1 MEKTIIAALLMLI
14 SLISYAQGLMWTAKA
29 ELNMSSMSN
38 VEESKMHPGFYAGIG
53 AGYVIDE
60 TRSVR
65 PSLLFTMK
73 GVKQDYKSKRRYCI
87 MKKLFFI
94 MAMSVCAFTA
104 QAQTTSGIRVGL
116 NMTSAT
122 GKYNDLMADQDYNN
136 KSYMGYSIHY
146 FIDVPVIGNFSIQP
160 AVGLSMKGITYE
172 YDKFTTKKSHR
183 LDLDSYKKY
192 DVTESRGT
200 SVTQKHNLGYLD
212 VPILFAYALPLSESF
227 RVQLG
232 VGPYFSYGLFG
243 KFKYESDKYLTVSPD
258 KYGENKHTI
267 TKDDYPSFG
276 KNDDADD
283 PKGNINRFDWGIAV
297 QGSIYWK
304 RLFLNVAYQKGLK
317 SANITDEKNEG
328 KDKLALSNLSLGLGF
343 IF

>member
-1 MEKTIIAALLMLI
+1 
-14 SLISYAQGLMWTAKA
+14 
-29 ELNMSSMSN
+29 
-38 VEESKMHPGFYAGIG
+38 
-53 AGYVIDE
+53 
-60 TRSVR
+60 
-65 PSLLFTMK
+65 
-73 GVKQDYKSKRRYCI
+73 

-328 KDKLALSNLSLGLGF
+328 KDKLALSNLSLGVSVSAILSCRPFFILIFLPYIKMRHYGF
-343 IF
+343 SRKSIWKNLETFP

>member
-1 MEKTIIAALLMLI
+1 MELRTRILPRMLNSEVEAYLKENDIIIVPVGTVEMHGGMPLDSETVISEAYALKM
-14 SLISYAQGLMWTAKA
+14 AEACNGLVLTG
-29 ELNMSSMSN
+29 L
-38 VEESKMHPGFYAGIG
+38 PYFYAG
-53 AGYVIDE
+53 A
-60 TRSVR
+60 
-65 PSLLFTMK
+65 
-73 GVKQDYKSKRRYCI
+73 
-87 MKKLFFI
+87 
-94 MAMSVCAFTA
+94 TA
-104 QAQTTSGIRVGL
+104 SGRGTVQVSIRQGISSGIRVGL

-267 TKDDYPSFG
+267 TKDDCPSFG

>member
-1 MEKTIIAALLMLI
+1 
-14 SLISYAQGLMWTAKA
+14 
-29 ELNMSSMSN
+29 
-38 VEESKMHPGFYAGIG
+38 
-53 AGYVIDE
+53 
-60 TRSVR
+60 
-65 PSLLFTMK
+65 
-73 GVKQDYKSKRRYCI
+73 

-136 KSYMGYSIHY
+136 KSYMGYSVHY

-200 SVTQKHNLGYLD
+200 SVTQNIIWDIWTFLFYL
-212 VPILFAYALPLSESF
+212 LML
-227 RVQLG
+227 
-232 VGPYFSYGLFG
+232 
-243 KFKYESDKYLTVSPD
+243 YLCQ
-258 KYGENKHTI
+258 
-267 TKDDYPSFG
+267 
-276 KNDDADD
+276 
-283 PKGNINRFDWGIAV
+283 NR
-297 QGSIYWK
+297 
-304 RLFLNVAYQKGLK
+304 
-317 SANITDEKNEG
+317 
-328 KDKLALSNLSLGLGF
+328 LGF
-343 IF
+343 SWEWGLTSLMGCLVSLNMSRINI

>member
-1 MEKTIIAALLMLI
+1 
-14 SLISYAQGLMWTAKA
+14 
-29 ELNMSSMSN
+29 
-38 VEESKMHPGFYAGIG
+38 
-53 AGYVIDE
+53 
-60 TRSVR
+60 
-65 PSLLFTMK
+65 
-73 GVKQDYKSKRRYCI
+73 
-87 MKKLFFI
+87 

-200 SVTQKHNLGYLD
+200 SVTQNIIWDIWTFLFYL
-212 VPILFAYALPLSESF
+212 LML
-227 RVQLG
+227 
-232 VGPYFSYGLFG
+232 
-243 KFKYESDKYLTVSPD
+243 YLCQ
-258 KYGENKHTI
+258 
-267 TKDDYPSFG
+267 
-276 KNDDADD
+276 
-283 PKGNINRFDWGIAV
+283 NR
-297 QGSIYWK
+297 
-304 RLFLNVAYQKGLK
+304 
-317 SANITDEKNEG
+317 
-328 KDKLALSNLSLGLGF
+328 LGF
-343 IF
+343 SWE

>member
-1 MEKTIIAALLMLI
+1 
-14 SLISYAQGLMWTAKA
+14 
-29 ELNMSSMSN
+29 
-38 VEESKMHPGFYAGIG
+38 
-53 AGYVIDE
+53 
-60 TRSVR
+60 
-65 PSLLFTMK
+65 
-73 GVKQDYKSKRRYCI
+73 

-243 KFKYESDKYLTVSPD
+243 KFKYESDKYLTVAPD

-267 TKDDYPSFG
+267 TKDDCPSFG

>member
-1 MEKTIIAALLMLI
+1 
-14 SLISYAQGLMWTAKA
+14 
-29 ELNMSSMSN
+29 
-38 VEESKMHPGFYAGIG
+38 
-53 AGYVIDE
+53 
-60 TRSVR
+60 
-65 PSLLFTMK
+65 
-73 GVKQDYKSKRRYCI
+73 

-94 MAMSVCAFTA
+94 MARSVCAFTA

-243 KFKYESDKYLTVSPD
+243 KFKYESDKYLSVSPD
-258 KYGENKHTI
+258 KYGENKHT
-267 TKDDYPSFG
+267 
-276 KNDDADD
+276 
-283 PKGNINRFDWGIAV
+283 
-297 QGSIYWK
+297 
-304 RLFLNVAYQKGLK
+304 
-317 SANITDEKNEG
+317 
-328 KDKLALSNLSLGLGF
+328 
-343 IF
+343 

>member
-1 MEKTIIAALLMLI
+1 
-14 SLISYAQGLMWTAKA
+14 
-29 ELNMSSMSN
+29 
-38 VEESKMHPGFYAGIG
+38 
-53 AGYVIDE
+53 
-60 TRSVR
+60 
-65 PSLLFTMK
+65 
-73 GVKQDYKSKRRYCI
+73 

-104 QAQTTSGIRVGL
+104 QAQTTSGIRVVL

-192 DVTESRGT
+192 DVTECRGT
-200 SVTQKHNLGYLD
+200 SITQKHNLGYLD

-304 RLFLNVAYQKGLK
+304 RM
-317 SANITDEKNEG
+317 
-328 KDKLALSNLSLGLGF
+328 SL
-343 IF
+343 IKKV

>member
-1 MEKTIIAALLMLI
+1 
-14 SLISYAQGLMWTAKA
+14 
-29 ELNMSSMSN
+29 
-38 VEESKMHPGFYAGIG
+38 
-53 AGYVIDE
+53 
-60 TRSVR
+60 
-65 PSLLFTMK
+65 
-73 GVKQDYKSKRRYCI
+73 

-94 MAMSVCAFTA
+94 MAMSVCAFMA

-136 KSYMGYSIHY
+136 KSYMGYSVHY

-160 AVGLSMKGITYE
+160 AIGLSMKGITYE

-183 LDLDSYKKY
+183 VDLDSYKKY

-317 SANITDEKNEG
+317 SANM
-328 KDKLALSNLSLGLGF
+328 
-343 IF
+343 

>member
-1 MEKTIIAALLMLI
+1 MKNLKIQVFIM
-14 SLISYAQGLMWTAKA
+14 
-29 ELNMSSMSN
+29 
-38 VEESKMHPGFYAGIG
+38 G

-60 TRSVR
+60 TWSV
-65 PSLLFTMK
+65 S
-73 GVKQDYKSKRRYCI
+73 
-87 MKKLFFI
+87 FFI
-94 MAMSVCAFTA
+94 HYERSETRLQILIKILHYEENGYVRMCIHG
-104 QAQTTSGIRVGL
+104 TSTNYFGIRVGL

-328 KDKLALSNLSLGLGF
+328 KDKLALSSLSLGLGF

>member
-1 MEKTIIAALLMLI
+1 
-14 SLISYAQGLMWTAKA
+14 
-29 ELNMSSMSN
+29 
-38 VEESKMHPGFYAGIG
+38 
-53 AGYVIDE
+53 
-60 TRSVR
+60 
-65 PSLLFTMK
+65 
-73 GVKQDYKSKRRYCI
+73 

-212 VPILFAYALPLSESF
+212 VPILFAYALPLGSSASSF
-227 RVQLG
+227 LPKEGQSSLVMVCLFS
-232 VGPYFSYGLFG
+232 PYLSG
-243 KFKYESDKYLTVSPD
+243 DTVKYLSD
-258 KYGENKHTI
+258 SY
-267 TKDDYPSFG
+267 
-276 KNDDADD
+276 
-283 PKGNINRFDWGIAV
+283 
-297 QGSIYWK
+297 
-304 RLFLNVAYQKGLK
+304 LNLP
-317 SANITDEKNEG
+317 NNP
-328 KDKLALSNLSLGLGF
+328 
-343 IF
+343 

>member
-14 SLISYAQGLMWTAKA
+14 SLTSYAQGLMWTAKA
-29 ELNMSSMSN
+29 ELNMSS
-38 VEESKMHPGFYAGIG
+38 I
-53 AGYVIDE
+53 
-60 TRSVR
+60 
-65 PSLLFTMK
+65 
-73 GVKQDYKSKRRYCI
+73 
-87 MKKLFFI
+87 
-94 MAMSVCAFTA
+94 
-104 QAQTTSGIRVGL
+104 
-116 NMTSAT
+116 T

-243 KFKYESDKYLTVSPD
+243 ILLTRRM
-258 KYGENKHTI
+258 K
-267 TKDDYPSFG
+267 G
-276 KNDDADD
+276 K
-283 PKGNINRFDWGIAV
+283 INWPFPICR
-297 QGSIYWK
+297 
-304 RLFLNVAYQKGLK
+304 
-317 SANITDEKNEG
+317 
-328 KDKLALSNLSLGLGF
+328 
-343 IF
+343 

>member
-1 MEKTIIAALLMLI
+1 MRT
-14 SLISYAQGLMWTAKA
+14 S
-29 ELNMSSMSN
+29 
-38 VEESKMHPGFYAGIG
+38 
-53 AGYVIDE
+53 
-60 TRSVR
+60 RSINGDLTLTER
-65 PSLLFTMK
+65 TFLRRRCSRSLLFVVQ
-73 GVKQDYKSKRRYCI
+73 GVSQLVDEFY
-87 MKKLFFI
+87 
-94 MAMSVCAFTA
+94 
-104 QAQTTSGIRVGL
+104 QAEDHKCG
-116 NMTSAT
+116 
-122 GKYNDLMADQDYNN
+122 DQE
-136 KSYMGYSIHY
+136 
-146 FIDVPVIGNFSIQP
+146 IDDCC
-160 AVGLSMKGITYE
+160 
-172 YDKFTTKKSHR
+172 DKFTTKKSHR

-200 SVTQKHNLGYLD
+200 SITQKHNLGYLD

>member
-1 MEKTIIAALLMLI
+1 
-14 SLISYAQGLMWTAKA
+14 
-29 ELNMSSMSN
+29 
-38 VEESKMHPGFYAGIG
+38 
-53 AGYVIDE
+53 
-60 TRSVR
+60 
-65 PSLLFTMK
+65 
-73 GVKQDYKSKRRYCI
+73 

-258 KYGENKHTI
+258 KYGENKH
-267 TKDDYPSFG
+267 
-276 KNDDADD
+276 
-283 PKGNINRFDWGIAV
+283 NINRFDWGIAV

>member
-1 MEKTIIAALLMLI
+1 
-14 SLISYAQGLMWTAKA
+14 
-29 ELNMSSMSN
+29 
-38 VEESKMHPGFYAGIG
+38 
-53 AGYVIDE
+53 
-60 TRSVR
+60 
-65 PSLLFTMK
+65 
-73 GVKQDYKSKRRYCI
+73 
-87 MKKLFFI
+87 

-200 SVTQKHNLGYLD
+200 SITQNIIWDIWTFLFYL
-212 VPILFAYALPLSESF
+212 LML
-227 RVQLG
+227 
-232 VGPYFSYGLFG
+232 
-243 KFKYESDKYLTVSPD
+243 YLCQ
-258 KYGENKHTI
+258 
-267 TKDDYPSFG
+267 
-276 KNDDADD
+276 
-283 PKGNINRFDWGIAV
+283 NR
-297 QGSIYWK
+297 
-304 RLFLNVAYQKGLK
+304 
-317 SANITDEKNEG
+317 
-328 KDKLALSNLSLGLGF
+328 LGF
-343 IF
+343 SWEWGLISLMGCLVSLNMSRINI

>member
-1 MEKTIIAALLMLI
+1 
-14 SLISYAQGLMWTAKA
+14 
-29 ELNMSSMSN
+29 
-38 VEESKMHPGFYAGIG
+38 
-53 AGYVIDE
+53 
-60 TRSVR
+60 
-65 PSLLFTMK
+65 
-73 GVKQDYKSKRRYCI
+73 

-192 DVTESRGT
+192 DIWTF
-200 SVTQKHNLGYLD
+200 LFYL
-212 VPILFAYALPLSESF
+212 LML
-227 RVQLG
+227 
-232 VGPYFSYGLFG
+232 
-243 KFKYESDKYLTVSPD
+243 YLCQ
-258 KYGENKHTI
+258 
-267 TKDDYPSFG
+267 
-276 KNDDADD
+276 
-283 PKGNINRFDWGIAV
+283 NR
-297 QGSIYWK
+297 
-304 RLFLNVAYQKGLK
+304 
-317 SANITDEKNEG
+317 
-328 KDKLALSNLSLGLGF
+328 LGF
-343 IF
+343 SWEWGLTSLMGCLVSLNMSRINI

>member
-1 MEKTIIAALLMLI
+1 M
-14 SLISYAQGLMWTAKA
+14 
-29 ELNMSSMSN
+29 
-38 VEESKMHPGFYAGIG
+38 
-53 AGYVIDE
+53 
-60 TRSVR
+60 
-65 PSLLFTMK
+65 
-73 GVKQDYKSKRRYCI
+73 
-87 MKKLFFI
+87 
-94 MAMSVCAFTA
+94 
-104 QAQTTSGIRVGL
+104 
-116 NMTSAT
+116 
-122 GKYNDLMADQDYNN
+122 
-136 KSYMGYSIHY
+136 
-146 FIDVPVIGNFSIQP
+146 
-160 AVGLSMKGITYE
+160 
-172 YDKFTTKKSHR
+172 
-183 LDLDSYKKY
+183 DSYKKY

-243 KFKYESDKYLTVSPD
+243 KFKYESDTYLTVSPD

-267 TKDDYPSFG
+267 TKDDCPSFG
-276 KNDDADD
+276 KNDDGDD
-283 PKGNINRFDWGIAV
+283 PKGNINRFDWGIAI